1 MCRENQKLKDKT
13 ATEFKVAA
21 PVVEEKVAA
30 PVHAA
35 PIEQKQKQGGLLGQT
50 MELLPGKFKVAP
62 LPSVLERGAEP
73 MPEQPI
79 PAAEMTYKQRKKL
92 KKMDEK
98 AKARCPYADHQ
109 ALQLEENMLQY
120 RKEIHASNAMGYAE
134 QAKKEGRI
142 IDGRVMGAF
151 CQGYKTDKKGKPL
164 NEEEAKK
171 QQADKAFL
179 EDYSSGDL
187 QKRMPHLE
195 RIKNDLL
202 KIRISPVMFTWD
214 YISKHTSEVYSI
226 VNRFTY
232 FENMQ
237 KDPINKPFFE
247 QLPEIDK
254 KLLKVRVA
262 DMTMVTGIL
271 WSKVLAL
278 KGIAMNGMTPEFQDN
293 VNFHRDAVDSM
304 ELLQD
309 MLADNLEKQ
318 EQKEAEIREQE
329 RERLEAEHKQ
339 KILELNQ
346 IVSNI
351 NVEPDFSGTL
361 GGQEAIDKMNYA
373 AFEQE
378 RTIGKDTF
386 KGVIEHS
393 NHSYRAQGEAGALV
407 DLELRSSGQEMAKA
421 HKQYLGTYFDGIT
434 KDYTQMVQTV
444 YDAGLDFETMSSQ
457 IKTKAVSEK
466 YSQVRYATGGGV
478 EVISNM
484 LFTQMEQY
492 ILSPQ
497 TQQYINSMWEV
508 FKDAEVFQKDKG
520 KLITFFTKTLVN
532 MYGANYQIPIV
543 KGKFGDDK
551 GAVTNVL
558 KEACRNL
565 LTVCRTIDLEQT
577 DYDSLPKEMKALT
590 ERCRGM
596 IQNMLKANQEND
608 NGAAS

>member
-1 MCRENQKLKDKT
+1 MCRDNQKLKDKT

-35 PIEQKQKQGGLLGQT
+35 PIEHQKQLGGLLGQT
-50 MELLPGKFKVAP
+50 MELLPGKFKVAA

-98 AKARCPYADHQ
+98 AKARCPFADHQ

-329 RERLEAEHKQ
+329 REHLEAEHKQ

-565 LTVCRTIDLEQT
+565 LTVCRTIDLEQE

-596 IQNMLKANQEND
+596 IQNMIRANEEYG
-608 NGAAS
+608 NGAEA

>member
-13 ATEFKVAA
+13 ATEIKVAA
-21 PVVEEKVAA
+21 PVVEERVAA
-30 PVHAA
+30 PVVAA
-35 PIEQKQKQGGLLGQT
+35 PIEQQQQQGGLLGQT
-50 MELLPGKFKVAP
+50 MELLPGKFKMAP
-62 LPSVLERGAEP
+62 LPAVLERGAEP

-98 AKARCPYADHQ
+98 AKERCPFADHQ

-120 RKEIHASNAMGYAE
+120 RKEIHASDAIGYAE
-134 QAKKEGRI
+134 QAKKEGRV
-142 IDGRVMGAF
+142 IDERMTGAF
-151 CQGYKTDKKGKPL
+151 CQGYKTDKKGNPL
-164 NEEEAKK
+164 NAEEAKK

-187 QKRMPHLE
+187 QRRMPHLE
-195 RIKNDLL
+195 RIKNELL

-214 YISKHTSEVYSI
+214 YITKHTSEVYSI

-237 KDPINKPFFE
+237 KDPINKPYFE

-254 KLLKVRVA
+254 KLLKIRVE
-262 DMTMVTGIL
+262 DMTMVTGTL
-271 WSKVLAL
+271 WAKLLAL
-278 KGIAMNGMTPEFQDN
+278 KGISMNGMTPEFRDN
-293 VNFHRDAVDSM
+293 VNFHRDAVESVPM
-304 ELLQD
+304 LQD
-309 MLADNLEKQ
+309 MLADSLEKQ
-318 EQKEAEIREQE
+318 EQKEAELREQE
-329 RERLEAEHKQ
+329 KERLEEEHKQ
-339 KILELNQ
+339 KIIELNQ

-351 NVEPDFSGTL
+351 KVEPDFSGTF
-361 GGQEAIDKMNYA
+361 GGQDAMDKMNYA

-378 RTIGKDTF
+378 RKIGKDTF

-393 NHSYRAQGEAGALV
+393 NHSYKAQGEAGALV

-457 IKTKAVSEK
+457 IKTQAVSEK
-466 YSQVRYATGGGV
+466 HGQVRYAAGGGV

-520 KLITFFTKTLVN
+520 KLIVFFTKTLVN

-596 IQNMLKANQEND
+596 IENMLRANQEND
-608 NGAAS
+608 NGAAT

>member
-35 PIEQKQKQGGLLGQT
+35 PIEQLQQRGGLLGQT

-62 LPSVLERGAEP
+62 LPAVLERGAEP

-79 PAAEMTYKQRKKL
+79 PAAEMTYKQRKKV

-98 AKARCPYADHQ
+98 AKERCPYADHQ

-142 IDGRVMGAF
+142 MDGRVLGAF

-278 KGIAMNGMTPEFQDN
+278 KGIAMNGMTPEFHDN

-309 MLADNLEKQ
+309 MLADSLEEQ

-351 NVEPDFSGTL
+351 NVEPDLSGTF
-361 GGQEAIDKMNYA
+361 GGQEAIDKMNHIAYG
-373 AFEQE
+373 EDKK
-378 RTIGKDTF
+378 IGEETY
-386 KGVIEHS
+386 KGIIEHS
-393 NHSYRAQGEAGALV
+393 NHSYRLRGEAQALV
-407 DLELRSSGQEMAKA
+407 DLELRGSGNDMAKA
-421 HKQYLGTYFDGIT
+421 HKQYLGSYFDGIT
-434 KDYTQMVQTV
+434 KDYTKMVQTV
-444 YDAGLDFETMSSQ
+444 YDNGLDFETMSSQ
-457 IKTKAVSEK
+457 MKTQSVSEQ
-466 YSQVRYATGGGV
+466 YNQVRYTTGGGV
-478 EVISNM
+478 EVISNI

-492 ILSPQ
+492 IVSPQ
-497 TQQYINSMWEV
+497 AQQYINSMWEV
-508 FKDAEVFQKDKG
+508 FKGAEVFQKDKG

-543 KGKFGDDK
+543 KGHFGDDK
-551 GAVTNVL
+551 NAVTKVL

-565 LTVCRTIDLEQT
+565 LTVCRTIDMEQE
-577 DYDSLPKEMKALT
+577 DYDSLPKEMQALT

-596 IQNMLKANQEND
+596 IQNMIRANEEYG
-608 NGAAS
+608 NGAES

>member
-1 MCRENQKLKDKT
+1 MCRDNQKLKDKT

-35 PIEQKQKQGGLLGQT
+35 PIEHQKQLGGLLGQT
-50 MELLPGKFKVAP
+50 MELLPGKFKVAA
-62 LPSVLERGAEP
+62 LPAVLERGAEP

-329 RERLEAEHKQ
+329 RERLEAEYKQ

-351 NVEPDFSGTL
+351 NVEPDFSGTF